1 MVFLLMRT
9 LLSLSSDFF
18 SFFLCFVWLFLCT
31 FLLYSPFSQKCRKK
45 QDTTQE
51 YQNISRLLHIFC
63 SNVNGQFVN
72 YRDLKCKNSQHEI
85 CRSRFSLS
93 YRYMD
98 H

>member
-1 MVFLLMRT
+1 MFCVAF
-9 LLSLSSDFF
+9 FVHFPFIF
-18 SFFLCFVWLFLCT
+18 SFFTKV
-31 FLLYSPFSQKCRKK
+31 PQK